1 MKKIIGF
8 LAVLMVL
15 GVLSIVQFGAA
26 QYVTKIYMDSN
37 GDRQV
42 VDNGGVVKVL
52 SGGVI
57 DLEPGGFIT
66 FQGSPLIASATNIN
80 YVSGVTP
87 GQSTASK
94 ALVLSSTISISEVTV
109 TNRLEI
115 PSNLILY
122 VSGTSVSSSGTELN
136 YLDGSY
142 PGSTVASTA
151 QVVSST
157 KSQAEVITG
166 TLTIPANGQ
175 ASFATSALMIHGN
188 RALYAKTNTIST
200 TTANTIS
207 FQVDTID
214 ADDIVFP
221 SLKITASTSYTYI
234 VGYTPLAG
242 AVDILL
248 SSAPA
253 SGGVTISVM
262 ALED

>member
-1 MKKIIGF
+1 MKKFIGF
-8 LAVLMVL
+8 LAVLMIL
-15 GVLSIVQFGAA
+15 GIFAFQQFGDA
-26 QYVTKIYMDSN
+26 QYVTKIYRDTN

-42 VDNGGVVKVL
+42 IDNGGVVKVL

-66 FQGSPLIASATNIN
+66 YQGTPLVASATNIN
-80 YVSGVTP
+80 YVSGVTA

-94 ALVLSSTISISEVTV
+94 ALVLSSTKSIDSVTV
-109 TNRLEI
+109 SNRLEI

-122 VSGTSVSSSGTELN
+122 VSGTSVSSSGAELN
-136 YLDGSY
+136 YLDGST
-142 PGSTVASTA
+142 PGVSVASLA
-151 QVVSST
+151 PVLSST
-157 KSQAEVITG
+157 KSLSELITG
-166 TLTIPANGQ
+166 SLTIPANGN
-175 ASFATSALMIHGN
+175 ANFATGTIYIQGN
-188 RALYAKTNTIST
+188 RALYAKTNAIST

-207 FQVDTID
+207 FQMDTID

-221 SLKITASTSYTYI
+221 SLQITASTSYTYI
-234 VGYTPLAG
+234 IGYTPLAG